1 MTTLHVRLDE
11 KHKKRAQ
18 KILAQLG
25 LDLSQVVRLF
35 IHQICITDGVPL
47 QILTENGF
55 SVEEEEALLQDSHA
69 ARAGKE
75 VKRYK
80 NVDNLFRSAYAT
92 ADHRHATSVRT

>member
-1 MTTLHVRLDE
+1 MTTLHVRLGD
-11 KHKKRAQ
+11 KQKKRAQ

-55 SVEEEEALLQDSHA
+55 SVDEEEALLRDANA
-69 ARAGKE
+69 ARAGKG

-80 NVDNLFRSAYAT
+80 NVDALFRAAYAT
-92 ADHRHATSVRT
+92 IDDRDAA

>member
-1 MTTLHVRLDE
+1 MTTLHVRLDD
-11 KHKKRAQ
+11 KHKKKAQ

-55 SVEEEEALLQDSHA
+55 SVEEEEALLRDANA
-69 ARAGKE
+69 ARAGKG
-75 VKRYK
+75 VRRYK
-80 NVDNLFRSAYAT
+80 NVDALFQSAYEA
-92 ADHRHATSVRT
+92 ADDRHAPQV

>member
-1 MTTLHVRLDE
+1 MTTLHVRLDD
-11 KHKKRAQ
+11 KRKKQAQ

-55 SVEEEEALLQDSHA
+55 SVDEEEVLLHDAQA
-69 ARAGKE
+69 ARAGRA

-80 NVDNLFRSAYAT
+80 NVDDLFRAAYAT
-92 ADHRHATSVRT
+92 ADDRHAAQI

>member
-1 MTTLHVRLDE
+1 MSTLHVRLDD
-11 KHKKRAQ
+11 KRKKQAQ

-55 SVEEEEALLQDSHA
+55 SVDEEEVLLHDAQA
-69 ARAGKE
+69 ARAGQG

-80 NVDNLFRSAYAT
+80 NVDDLFRAAYAT
-92 ADHRHATSVRT
+92 ADDRHAAQI